1 VFFYVKLVKHV
12 VFWSKNIKRV
22 DLFIKTGHSQVV
34 LGLKGFT
41 RLTKW
46 IVFELTLNGLAG
58 QPEPIPPTRIA
69 NPN

>member
-1 VFFYVKLVKHV
+1 
-12 VFWSKNIKRV
+12 
-22 DLFIKTGHSQVV
+22 V